1 MEDALKLLI
10 AAGKAVLPQI
20 APGAVVAIEVGK
32 GIVDALEAARD
43 LGTPG
48 DQSENLATREAV
60 REKIV
65 EHFNATINGLRDDD

>member
-1 MEDALKLLI
+1 MDDTLKLLI

-20 APGAVVAIEVGK
+20 VPGAVVAIEVGK

-48 DQSENLATREAV
+48 DQSDNAVTREAV
-60 REKIV
+60 REKII
-65 EHFNATINGLRDDD
+65 EHIDATIKGLRGDD

>member
-20 APGAVVAIEVGK
+20 VPGAAVAIQVGK
-32 GIVDALEAARD
+32 GIVDALEAAKD

-48 DQSENLATREAV
+48 DQSDNAATRDAV
-60 REKIV
+60 REKIL
-65 EHFNATINGLRDDD
+65 EHFDDTIAGLRGAD